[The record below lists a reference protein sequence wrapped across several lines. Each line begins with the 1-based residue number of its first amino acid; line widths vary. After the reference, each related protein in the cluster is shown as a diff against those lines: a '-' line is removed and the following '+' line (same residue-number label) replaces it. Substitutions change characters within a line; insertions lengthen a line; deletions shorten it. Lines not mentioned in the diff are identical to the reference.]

1 MGATT
6 TNSCPKNSTKDA
18 TRDPQHCAPPRH
30 RGRCPQNLWQG
41 EAQLCRPPRG
51 MNYVPPDG
59 FFGGG
64 TGIRGGVPVGFSRSP
79 RVGSGVLSG
88 SKEAIRKLTLCF
100 LGWGW
105 GQVFFKNTEVDLVN
119 VPSTAGDMGILADHV
134 PIIAQLRPGVVEVVQ
149 DSKSK
154 KIFGTYFFLR
164 FS

>member
-1 MGATT
+1 
-6 TNSCPKNSTKDA
+6 
-18 TRDPQHCAPPRH
+18 
-30 RGRCPQNLWQG
+30 
-41 EAQLCRPPRG
+41 

-59 FFGGG
+59 FFFWGGRVFAAG
-64 TGIRGGVPVGFSRSP
+64 CPWAFQGLRVWGVVFFPVQR
-79 RVGSGVLSG
+79 
-88 SKEAIRKLTLCF
+88 KQIRKLTLCF